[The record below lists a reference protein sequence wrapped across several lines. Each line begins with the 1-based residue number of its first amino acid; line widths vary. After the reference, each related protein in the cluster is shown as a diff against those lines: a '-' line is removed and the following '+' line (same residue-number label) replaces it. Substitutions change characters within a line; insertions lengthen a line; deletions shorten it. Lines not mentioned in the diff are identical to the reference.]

1 MKLLQFLGVDLS
13 KDSIDLFCYALKSHV
28 RIKNS
33 SVGFKELLRW
43 LAGLQLN
50 NDSVF
55 LVMEHTGLYSYRF
68 EVFLFQHKIRFAKV
82 SALEIKRSLGLI
94 RGKNDKI
101 DAERIARYAFEK
113 KDRLVAEKPTHPVI
127 QRLRMLHS
135 TRARLM
141 KYQTSLRNAIKQYRC
156 VLSSADP
163 IIKTQLT
170 LIKEVAKRIEL
181 MDQQIKQCIAT
192 ADPTVKQ
199 NFDLLTSIVGIGGVI
214 ATATIV
220 KTKNF
225 TTFKNGRKFS
235 CYCGSAP
242 FDHSSGKSIRKKTRV
257 SHLADKTMKTLLT
270 MGARTAI
277 QHDKELK
284 AFYER
289 RLAMGKSKNSTINIV
304 RNKIILRMFAVINRQ
319 TPFVSKHSKAA

>member
-1 MKLLQFLGVDLS
+1 MKLRHFLGADLS
-13 KDSIDLFCYALKSHV
+13 KNSIALFCYELKSHIQ
-28 RIKNS
+28 IKNS
-33 SVGFKELLRW
+33 SAGFKELLYW
-43 LAGLQLN
+43 LTRLQLDK
-50 NDSVF
+50 DSVF
-55 LVMEHTGLYSYRF
+55 LVMEHTGFYSYHL
-68 EVFLFQHKIRFAKV
+68 EKFLHQHRIKFAKV
-82 SALEIKRSLGLI
+82 SALEIKRSLGLV

-113 KDRLVAEKPTHPVI
+113 KDRLVAEKPVHPVI
-127 QRLRMLHS
+127 HRLQMLHS
-135 TRARLM
+135 TRERLM
-141 KYQTSLRNAIKQYRC
+141 KYRTSLSCAIKQYRC

-170 LIKEVAKRIEL
+170 LVKQVTERIQL
-181 MDQQIKQCIAT
+181 MDQQIRECLAK
-192 ADPTVKQ
+192 ADESVKQ
-199 NFDLLTSIVGIGGVI
+199 NFNLLISVTGIGNVI
-214 ATATIV
+214 AAATIV

-235 CYCGSAP
+235 CFCGSAP

-257 SHLADKTMKTLLT
+257 SHLADKGMKTLLT

-304 RNKIILRMFAVINRQ
+304 RNKLILRMFAVINRQ
-319 TPFVSKHSKAA
+319 APFIQQYSKAV

>member
-1 MKLLQFLGVDLS
+1 MKLLHFLGVDLS
-13 KDSIDLFCYALKSHV
+13 KDSIDLFCYGLKSHI

-33 SVGFKELLRW
+33 SAGFKELLHW
-43 LAGLQLN
+43 ISGLQLDK
-50 NDSVF
+50 DSVF
-55 LVMEHTGLYSYRF
+55 LVMEHTGLYSYHL
-68 EVFLFQHKIRFAKV
+68 EKFLHQRQIKFAKV
-82 SALEIKRSLGLI
+82 SALEIKRSLGLV

-113 KDRLVAEKPTHPVI
+113 KDRLVAEKPIHPAI
-127 QRLRMLHS
+127 QRLQMLHS
-135 TRARLM
+135 TRERLM
-141 KYQTSLRNAIKQYRC
+141 KYRTSLSCAIKQYRGI
-156 VLSSADP
+156 LSSEDP
-163 IIKTQLT
+163 IIRTQLT
-170 LIKEVAKRIEL
+170 LIKQITERIRL
-181 MDQQIKQCIAT
+181 MDDQIKQCIAA
-192 ADPTVKQ
+192 ADPAVKQ
-199 NFDLLTSIVGIGGVI
+199 NFSLLTTIKGVGNVI

-225 TTFKNGRKFS
+225 TAFKNAKKF
-235 CYCGSAP
+235 CCFCGSAP

-257 SHLADKTMKTLLT
+257 SHLADKNMKQLLT

-289 RLAMGKSKNSTINIV
+289 RLAMGKAKNSTINIV

-319 TPFVSKHSKAA
+319 SPFVQQYSKAV

>member
-1 MKLLQFLGVDLS
+1 LHRHQ
-13 KDSIDLFCYALKSHV
+13 
-28 RIKNS
+28 IK
-33 SVGFKELLRW
+33 
-43 LAGLQLN
+43 
-50 NDSVF
+50 
-55 LVMEHTGLYSYRF
+55 
-68 EVFLFQHKIRFAKV
+68 FAKV

-94 RGKNDKI
+94 RGKNDRI

-127 QRLRMLHS
+127 QRLQILHS
-135 TRARLM
+135 TRVRLM
-141 KYQTSLRNAIKQYRC
+141 KYRTSLTCAIKQYRC

-163 IIKTQLT
+163 IIRTQLT
-170 LIKEVAKRIEL
+170 LIKQITERIRL
-181 MDQQIKQCIAT
+181 LDQQIKECIAG
-192 ADPTVKQ
+192 ADPALKKNFSLLISVKG
-199 NFDLLTSIVGIGGVI
+199 VGEVI
-214 ATATIV
+214 AIATIV

-225 TTFKNGRKFS
+225 TAFKDGRKF
-235 CYCGSAP
+235 CCFCGSAP
-242 FDHSSGKSIRKKTRV
+242 FDHSSGKSIRKRTRV

-289 RLAMGKSKNSTINIV
+289 RLAMGKAKNSTINIV

-319 TPFVSKHSKAA
+319 APFIQQYSKAV